1 MPVQHLVVITFSREL
16 THDEQ
21 QSLLK
26 DANALKTAITEILDL
41 KCGIDMG
48 LNGTPGKMFS
58 LTATFDSKEAYVTY
72 QTHLVHQEFI
82 SKHIKPVMADRKAV
96 QFEFSH

>member
-1 MPVQHLVVITFSREL
+1 MPVQHVVVITFNREL

-21 QSLLK
+21 QSLLQ
-26 DANALKTAITEILDL
+26 DARAMKNAIMHILDL

-58 LTATFDSKEAYVTY
+58 LAATFDSKEAYVTY
-72 QTHLVHQEFI
+72 QTHPVHQEFI
-82 SKHIKPVMADRKAV
+82 SKHIKPVMAERKAV